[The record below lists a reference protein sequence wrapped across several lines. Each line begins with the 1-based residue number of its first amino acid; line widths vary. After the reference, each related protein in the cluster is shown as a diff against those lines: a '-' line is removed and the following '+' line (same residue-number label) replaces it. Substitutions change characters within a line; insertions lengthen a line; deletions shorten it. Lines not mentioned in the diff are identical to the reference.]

1 MVTGDASPTAVAISK
16 QVALVSVPDVDI
28 FTHFLAGRAASGAAQ
43 QAGLITTEPR
53 SVAVVVEGKE
63 LDAIDEAGWDY
74 IFKHR
79 EMVFARTTP
88 DHKLMIVKEAQR
100 RGNRVGVT
108 GDGVNDSPALK
119 RADVGIAM
127 NSGSDVARDAAA
139 VVLLKVMDAT
149 RLP

>member
-1 MVTGDASPTAVAISK
+1 MVTGDAAPTALAISK
-16 QVALVSVPDVDI
+16 QVALVSVPDVDV
-28 FTHFLAGRAASGAAQ
+28 FAHFAAERAALGPHAA
-43 QAGLITTEPR
+43 TTLATAEPQ

-63 LDAIDEAGWDY
+63 LDAIDEAGWEY

-108 GDGVNDSPALK
+108 GDGTCFAPSLPPPRIFTAPHFSP
-119 RADVGIAM
+119 
-127 NSGSDVARDAAA
+127 VAFTSS
-139 VVLLKVMDAT
+139 LT
-149 RLP
+149 PHPLPSPVSHL